1 MSRSGFRTALS
12 AAFHSARSAT
22 FHSVLS
28 AVFLS
33 ALVAMAGCNTR
44 PSAEYYQALVTKLRA
59 EGKMRS
65 ETAPQNA
72 PYDAADLV
80 LNFER
85 IALHHEAKI
94 TRPGS
99 EGNWESN
106 PLQRWVG
113 PLNYRLSGTA
123 VTAQD
128 RSEVAALM
136 DRIARLTGLE
146 IAETELGWNFLILI
160 TTPEEQEE
168 FSAVL
173 ALLLPE
179 TAKTFD
185 LWRQTPRLIC
195 VAHNLFSREN
205 NNHIVSGLV
214 SIGSETSGLLRRACL
229 HEEIVQALGLAN
241 DHPDVRPSIFNDDG
255 EFALL
260 TEHDEHLLRILY
272 DPRLEP
278 GMTAEEA
285 MPIVERIVAGIP
297 LDRPPSQLAGR
308 AAALAPV
315 VGAAGSG
322 PPVTQD
328 APSN

>member
-1 MSRSGFRTALS
+1 MSRSSFRTALS
-12 AAFHSARSAT
+12 A
-22 FHSVLS
+22 
-28 AVFLS
+28 VFLL
-33 ALVAMAGCNTR
+33 ALVTVAGCNTR
-44 PSAEYYQALVTKLRA
+44 PSAEYYEALVTKLRA
-59 EGKMRS
+59 EGKLRA

-72 PYDAADLV
+72 PYDANDLV
-80 LNFER
+80 RNFER

-99 EGNWESN
+99 EGNWEQN

-113 PLNYRLSGTA
+113 PLNYRLSGSA

-128 RSEVAALM
+128 RGEVAALM
-136 DRIARLTGLE
+136 NRIAGLTGLE
-146 IAETELGWNFLILI
+146 IAETEVGWNFLILI

-173 ALLLPE
+173 AQLLPE

-195 VAHNLFSREN
+195 VAHNLFSSEN
-205 NNHIVSGLV
+205 RNHIVSGLV
-214 SIGSETSGLLRRACL
+214 SIGSETGGLLRRACL

-272 DPRLEP
+272 DRRLEP
-278 GMTAEEA
+278 GMTAAQA
-285 MPIVERIVAGIP
+285 MPIVRRIVAELP
-297 LDRPPSQLAGR
+297 LGQPPAQLATGTVAP
-308 AAALAPV
+308 AAIADTSGSRPQAAQVAP
-315 VGAAGSG
+315 G
-322 PPVTQD
+322 
-328 APSN
+328 N